1 MRRWIKGGLFVVAAL
16 AVVAGVALAFVWY
29 QGRQT
34 PGGRP
39 DYVALGSSF
48 AAGAGLGSLQSGSPL
63 LCARSVAGYPQQL
76 AAELGIRIV
85 DMSCGGAT
93 TANVLHGGQFFQGPQ
108 IRTITPQTRLVTIT
122 SGGNDVSFIGDLS
135 MLALR
140 RSDGILG
147 ALARA
152 AWNGP
157 KDMGDRDFV
166 GFERTLLDLIGAIR
180 ARAPS
185 ARIVVAT
192 YPTLLPPTGT
202 CAALRLSV
210 AEADRMRVVERRL
223 AATTRAAAK
232 QGGAILIDMNALGAA
247 HNACAA
253 VPWTRGMAALT
264 DAPFHPTLAG
274 AKATA
279 AAIAAA
285 LAHQQL

>member
-1 MRRWIKGGLFVVAAL
+1 MRRAVKVMLFVVAGLTLL
-16 AVVAGVALAFVWY
+16 AGAAVGTAWY

-34 PGGRP
+34 PVGRP

-48 AAGAGLGSLQSGSPL
+48 AAGAGLGLLQSGSPL

-76 AAELGIRIV
+76 ATTLGVKIV

-93 TANVLHGGQFFQGPQ
+93 TVNVLHGGQFFQGPQ
-108 IRTITPQTRLVTIT
+108 IRTIKSQTRLVTIT
-122 SGGNDVSFIGDLS
+122 SGGNDVNFIGDLS

-147 ALARA
+147 ALGRTF
-152 AWNGP
+152 WSGP
-157 KDMGDRDFV
+157 KTMGDRGFV
-166 GFERTLLDLIGAIR
+166 ELEHTLLDLIAAIR

-185 ARIVVAT
+185 AKIVVAT
-192 YPTLLPPTGT
+192 YPTILPPTGT

-210 AEADRMRVVERRL
+210 AEADRMRVVERQL

-232 QGGAILIDMNALGAA
+232 QGDAMLVDMNALGAA

-253 VPWTRGMAALT
+253 VPWTRGMAALS
-264 DAPFHPTLAG
+264 DAPFHPTIAG
-274 AKATA
+274 AHATA
-279 AAIAAA
+279 AAITAA